1 MSDRRDNGTVGAR
14 ALPWWGIRVAEKIA
28 AIISDRAYLGLRFRR
43 HFGRWPSFTEP
54 SSFNEH
60 LLGYKLS
67 FRGDPRFAELSDK
80 IAVKAHVANTIGA
93 EHVIPTLWHGT
104 ELPPREERNW
114 PKPYVIKA
122 AHSSD
127 SNLFIRTAA
136 DEDWNQIEAIV
147 GEWLSHGYVVGRNNR
162 EIQYEHIARRL
173 LVEPMLGD
181 GQSVPPDF
189 KFWVFAGRV
198 ELLWK
203 DEGRYVDHKR
213 YMFDRNWAPLPFD
226 FYHRRGALDP
236 ERPEK
241 LAEMIGFAETLGRDF
256 EFVDVDFYEVDG
268 RVYFGEMTFSPAG
281 GRGRFF
287 PPEADYTVGRFWPR
301 PANASRHL

>member
-1 MSDRRDNGTVGAR
+1 V
-14 ALPWWGIRVAEKIA
+14 EKIA
-28 AIISDRAYLGLRFRR
+28 ARISDRAYLSLRFRQQ
-43 HFGRWPSFTEP
+43 FGRWPSLAKP
-54 SSFNEH
+54 RSFNEH
-60 LLGYKLS
+60 LLQYKLG
-67 FRGDPRFAELSDK
+67 FRNDPRFAELTDK
-80 IAVKAHVANTIGA
+80 IAVKEHVAAAIGA
-93 EHVIPTLWHGT
+93 GHVIPTLWHGA
-104 ELPPREERNW
+104 ELPPRDERNW

-136 DEDWNQIEAIV
+136 DEDWGRIEATV

-162 EIQYEHIARRL
+162 ETQYERIPRRL

-181 GQSVPPDF
+181 GRSVPPDY
-189 KFWVFAGRV
+189 KFWVFGGRV

-213 YMFDRNWAPLPFD
+213 YTFDRNWTPLPYD
-226 FYHRRGALDP
+226 FYHRRGAIDP
-236 ERPEK
+236 EPPGK
-241 LAEMIGFAETLGRDF
+241 LAEMIRFAETLGRGF

-268 RVYFGEMTFSPAG
+268 HVYFGEMTFSPAG

-287 PPEADYTVGRFWPR
+287 PPEADDIVGRFWPQR
-301 PANASRHL
+301 

>member
-1 MSDRRDNGTVGAR
+1 LTDRSDNGTAQVGT
-14 ALPWWGIRVAEKIA
+14 LPWWSTRAAERIA
-28 AIISDRAYLGLRFRR
+28 GLVSDRAYLRLRFRR
-43 HFGRWPSFTEP
+43 HFGRWPSLIKP
-54 SSFNEH
+54 RSFNEH
-60 LLGYKLS
+60 LLDYKLS
-67 FRGDPRFAELSDK
+67 FRGDPRYAELTDK
-80 IAVKAHVANTIGA
+80 IAVKEHVAKLLGV
-93 EHVIPTLWHGT
+93 EHVIPTLWHGGQ
-104 ELPPREERNW
+104 LPPREQRDW

-136 DEDWNQIEAIV
+136 DEDWSEVEMIV

-162 EIQYEHIARRL
+162 ETQYEHIPRRL

-181 GQSVPPDF
+181 GEQVPPDY
-189 KFWVFAGRV
+189 KFWVFGGRV
-198 ELLWK
+198 GLLWK

-213 YMFDRNWAPLPFD
+213 YTFDRDWAPLPFD
-226 FYHRRGALDP
+226 FYHRRGAVDP
-236 ERPEK
+236 QPPRK
-241 LAEMIGFAETLGRDF
+241 LGEMIEFAEMLGRDF

-287 PPEADYTVGRFWPR
+287 PPEADYAVGQLWPQCG
-301 PANASRHL
+301 